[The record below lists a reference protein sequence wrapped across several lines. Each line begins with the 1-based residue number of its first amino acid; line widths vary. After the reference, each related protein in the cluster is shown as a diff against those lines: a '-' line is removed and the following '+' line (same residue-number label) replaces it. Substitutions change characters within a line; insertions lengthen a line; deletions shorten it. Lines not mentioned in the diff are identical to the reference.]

1 MYVNWEVHNPHPGEG
16 FLLCVPKNTFFIFK
30 TFPRDLSLFSSK
42 NRPLGKIVDVGEN
55 FAAVA
60 FNEKLL
66 GQLLFVLQ
74 TPAAENNDELSSLAA
89 PPKKNKE
96 IKRLLC

>member
-1 MYVNWEVHNPHPGEG
+1 MCSEIPHLKN
-16 FLLCVPKNTFFIFK
+16 LLSRLVTFFVK
-30 TFPRDLSLFSSK
+30 K
-42 NRPLGKIVDVGEN
+42 NRPLGRIVDVGEN

>member
-1 MYVNWEVHNPHPGEG
+1 MGE
-16 FLLCVPKNTFFIFK
+16 K
-30 TFPRDLSLFSSK
+30 
-42 NRPLGKIVDVGEN
+42 

-89 PPKKNKE
+89 PTTKNKE
-96 IKRLLC
+96 IKHYYAESCEKLFFSIQGNLNVLL

>member
-1 MYVNWEVHNPHPGEG
+1 M
-16 FLLCVPKNTFFIFK
+16 LRNTSFKKPPFAISHFF
-30 TFPRDLSLFSSK
+30 RQK
-42 NRPLGKIVDVGEN
+42 NRPLEKIVGVREN

-66 GQLLFVLQ
+66 GQSLFVLQ

-89 PPKKNKE
+89 PPKK
-96 IKRLLC
+96 KRDKKIIMLSHARSFFYPAQGNLNVLS

>member
-1 MYVNWEVHNPHPGEG
+1 MGE
-16 FLLCVPKNTFFIFK
+16 K
-30 TFPRDLSLFSSK
+30 
-42 NRPLGKIVDVGEN
+42 

-96 IKRLLC
+96 IKHYYAESCEKLFFSIQGNLNVLL